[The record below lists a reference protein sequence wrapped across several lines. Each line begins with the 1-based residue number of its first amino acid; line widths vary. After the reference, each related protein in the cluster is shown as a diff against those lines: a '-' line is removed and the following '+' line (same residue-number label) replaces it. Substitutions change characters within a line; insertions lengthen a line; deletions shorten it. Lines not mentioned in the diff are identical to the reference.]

1 MKLKHTADIAVG
13 TSHNGT
19 VKRKALLRGADTG
32 LGSNILSM
40 NEAYLAPGQEV
51 EEHQHQDAE
60 EIFFILSGQGT
71 MLVDGQPVP
80 LTAGNLLLV
89 EPGERHLLRCGGAH
103 PLTFI
108 TILVKRPPST

>member
-19 VKRKALLRGADTG
+19 VKRKAMLRDADIG

-40 NEAYLAPGQEV
+40 NEAYLDPGQEI
-51 EEHQHQDAE
+51 EEHQHPDAE
-60 EIFFILSGQGT
+60 EIFFILSGQGV

-80 LTAGNLLLV
+80 LTAGNLLLI
-89 EPGERHLLRCGGAH
+89 EPGERHLLRSNGAA

-108 TILVKRPPST
+108 TILVKRSQV